1 MIEKIQ
7 WVLLSNDK
15 KKEEIMAVYVWE
27 GKNFRGAVQ
36 KGEMEAANEAAVKS
50 TLRGQKIQVM
60 KVKAK
65 PKDLLENIS
74 FLQPKVGGKTLSV
87 FTRQFA
93 TMIDAGLPLIQALD
107 ILGSQE
113 PNPTL
118 KKAIGRIRGDVESG
132 STLSN
137 ALKKHPKT
145 FSDLYVSLVAA
156 GEMGGMLDT
165 ILARLATY
173 IEKAEKL
180 KGKVK
185 GAMVYPS
192 VVLTISIIVIAI
204 LLIFVIPVFQ
214 EMFEGLGGELPY
226 LTQVVVDISHFL
238 RTNIIYILAAL
249 ALLYVAFIRF
259 RATEKGRFAVDKT
272 LLGLPVFGSLLKK
285 SAIAS
290 FTRTLGTMTS
300 SGVPILD
307 GLGIVAG
314 TSGNKVV
321 EQAILDTRT
330 SISEGKTIAE
340 PLGKSG
346 IFPPMVT
353 QMISVGESTGALDTM
368 LDKIADFYEDEVDA
382 AVEALTSLIE
392 PFMMV
397 FLGGTIGVMLAAMY
411 LPIFKM
417 AGAVGG

>member
-1 MIEKIQ
+1 
-7 WVLLSNDK
+7 
-15 KKEEIMAVYVWE
+15 MAVYVWE
-27 GKNFRGAVQ
+27 GKNIRGTLQ
-36 KGEMEAANEAAVKS
+36 KGEMQAANEAAVKA
-50 TLRGQKIQVM
+50 TLRTQKIQVS

-74 FLQPKVGGKTLSV
+74 FLQPKVTGKTLTV

-93 TMIDAGLPLIQALD
+93 TMIDAGLPLIQGLD

-118 KKAIGRIRGDVESG
+118 KKAITKIKGDVESG

-137 ALKKHPKT
+137 AMKKHPKI

-165 ILARLATY
+165 ILSRLATY
-173 IEKAEKL
+173 IEKNEKL
-180 KGKVK
+180 KSKVK

-192 VVLTISIIVIAI
+192 IVLTISIVVIAI

-214 EMFEGLGGELPY
+214 EMFEGLGGELPA
-226 LTQVVVDISHFL
+226 LTQFIVDTSTFL
-238 RTNIIYILAAL
+238 RSNIIFIIAAIILLCIA
-249 ALLYVAFIRF
+249 YSRF
-259 RATEKGRFAVDKT
+259 RATEQGRIITDKIFIGT
-272 LLGLPVFGSLLKK
+272 PVFGTLIKK
-285 SAIAS
+285 SAIAN

-314 TSGNKVV
+314 TAGNKVV
-321 EQAILDTRT
+321 EKAILDTRT
-330 SISEGKTIAE
+330 AISEGKTIAE
-340 PLGKSG
+340 PLIKSG

-368 LDKIADFYEDEVDA
+368 LSKIADFYEDEVDA
-382 AVEALTSLIE
+382 AVDALTSLIE

-397 FLGGTIGVMLAAMY
+397 FLGGTIGTMLAAMY

-417 AGAVGG
+417 AGAIG

>member
-1 MIEKIQ
+1 
-7 WVLLSNDK
+7 VS
-15 KKEEIMAVYVWE
+15 VYAWE
-27 GKNFRGAVQ
+27 GKTPRGGIK
-36 KGEMEAANEAAVKS
+36 KGEMEAINEAAVRS
-50 TLRGQKIQVM
+50 ALRGKKIQVT

-74 FLQPKVGGKTLSV
+74 FLQPKVRGKSLVV

-93 TMIDAGLPLIQALD
+93 TMINAGLPLIQGLD

-118 KKAIGRIRGDVESG
+118 KKAISKVKGDVESG

-137 ALKKHPKT
+137 AIKKHPKI
-145 FSDLYVSLVAA
+145 FNDLYVSLVAA
-156 GEMGGMLDT
+156 GEMGGTLDI
-165 ILARLATY
+165 ILNRLAVY

-180 KGKVK
+180 KSKVK
-185 GAMVYPS
+185 GALVYPT
-192 VVLTISIIVIAI
+192 VVLAISIIVIAV

-214 EMFEGLGGELPY
+214 EMFEGLGGELPA
-226 LTQVVVDISHFL
+226 LTQFVVDLSGFL
-238 RTNIIYILAAL
+238 RSYIIYILAMLVAL
-249 ALLYVAFIRF
+249 YFAFVKF
-259 RATEKGRFAVDKT
+259 RSTEKGRVFVDKT

-285 SAIAS
+285 SGIAN
-290 FTRTLGTMTS
+290 FTRTLGTMTT

-307 GLGIVAG
+307 GLGIVAF
-314 TSGNKVV
+314 TAGNKVI
-321 EQAILDTRT
+321 EKAILDTKV

-340 PLGKSG
+340 PLAKIG

-368 LDKIADFYEDEVDA
+368 LEKIADFYEAEVDA
-382 AVEALTSLIE
+382 AVDALTSLIE

-397 FLGGTIGVMLAAMY
+397 FLGGTIGTMLAAMY

-417 AGAVGG
+417 AGALGGG

>member
-1 MIEKIQ
+1 
-7 WVLLSNDK
+7 
-15 KKEEIMAVYVWE
+15 MAVYVWE
-27 GKNFRGAVQ
+27 GKNFRGTVQ

-50 TLRGQKIQVM
+50 TLRGQKIQVS

-65 PKDLLENIS
+65 PKDLLENLS
-74 FLQPKVGGKTLSV
+74 FLKPKVGGKALSI

-107 ILGSQE
+107 ILSSQE

-118 KKAIGRIRGDVESG
+118 KKAIGTIRGDVESG

-137 ALKKHPKT
+137 ALKKHPKI

-180 KGKVK
+180 KSKVK

-214 EMFEGLGGELPY
+214 DMFEGLGGELPY
-226 LTQVVVDISHFL
+226 LTQLVVDTSHFL
-238 RTNIIYILAAL
+238 RSNIIYILIAL
-249 ALLYVAFIRF
+249 ALLYFAFIRF
-259 RATEKGRFAVDKT
+259 RATEKGKIAVDKT
-272 LLGLPVFGSLLKK
+272 LLGLPIFGSLLKK

-321 EQAILDTRT
+321 EQAILETRT

-368 LDKIADFYEDEVDA
+368 LEKIADFYEDEVDA
-382 AVEALTSLIE
+382 AVDALTSLIE

-417 AGAVGG
+417 AGAIGG

>member
-1 MIEKIQ
+1 MP
-7 WVLLSNDK
+7 
-15 KKEEIMAVYVWE
+15 VYLWE
-27 GKNFRGAVQ
+27 GKTPRGNIQ
-36 KGEMEAANEAAVKS
+36 KGAMEAVNEAAVKS
-50 TLRGQKIQVM
+50 ALRGQKIKVT

-74 FLQPKVGGKTLSV
+74 FLQPKVTGKNLAV

-93 TMIDAGLPLIQALD
+93 TMIDAGLPLIQGLD
-107 ILGSQE
+107 ILGAQE

-118 KKAIGRIRGDVESG
+118 KKAIIKIKGDVESG

-137 ALKKHPKT
+137 ALKKHPKI
-145 FSDLYVSLVAA
+145 FNNLYVSLVAA
-156 GEMGGMLDT
+156 GEIGGMLDT
-165 ILARLATY
+165 ILNRLAIY

-180 KGKVK
+180 KSKVK

-192 VVLTISIIVIAI
+192 VVLIISFIVIAV

-214 EMFEGLGGELPY
+214 EMFEGLGGELPA
-226 LTQVVVDISHFL
+226 LTQAVVDLSDFL
-238 RTNIIYILAAL
+238 RNYIIYILATIAAL
-249 ALLYVAFIRF
+249 YFAFVKF
-259 RATEKGRFAVDKT
+259 KSTEKGRIIVDKI

-285 SAIAS
+285 SAVAN

-307 GLGIVAG
+307 GLVIVSA
-314 TSGNKVV
+314 TAGNKVI
-321 EQAILDTRT
+321 EKAILDTKT

-340 PLGKSG
+340 PLAKSG

-368 LDKIADFYEDEVDA
+368 LEKIADFYEDEVDA
-382 AVEALTSLIE
+382 AVDTLTSLIE

-397 FLGGTIGVMLAAMY
+397 FLGGTIGTMLAAMY

-417 AGAVGG
+417 AGAIG

>member
-1 MIEKIQ
+1 
-7 WVLLSNDK
+7 
-15 KKEEIMAVYVWE
+15 MAVYVWE
-27 GKNFRGAVQ
+27 GKNIRGTLQ
-36 KGEMEAANEAAVKS
+36 KGEMQAANEAAVKA
-50 TLRGQKIQVM
+50 TLRTQKIQVS

-74 FLQPKVGGKTLSV
+74 FLQPKVTGKTLTV

-93 TMIDAGLPLIQALD
+93 TMIDAGLPLIQGLD

-118 KKAIGRIRGDVESG
+118 KKAITKIRGDVESG

-137 ALKKHPKT
+137 AMKKHPKI

-165 ILARLATY
+165 ILSRLATY
-173 IEKAEKL
+173 IEKNEKL
-180 KGKVK
+180 KSKVK

-214 EMFEGLGGELPY
+214 EMFEGLGGELPA
-226 LTQVVVDISHFL
+226 LTQFIVDLSSFM
-238 RTNIIYILAAL
+238 RNNILFIIAAIV
-249 ALLYVAFIRF
+249 LLCIAYSRF
-259 RATEKGRFAVDKT
+259 RATEQGRIMTDKIFI
-272 LLGLPVFGSLLKK
+272 GMPIFGSLLKK
-285 SAIAS
+285 SAIAN

-314 TSGNKVV
+314 TAGNKVV
-321 EQAILDTRT
+321 EKAIMDTRT
-330 SISEGKTIAE
+330 AISEGKTIAE
-340 PLGKSG
+340 P
-346 IFPPMVT
+346 PPKVA
-353 QMISVGESTGALDTM
+353 SSRLW
-368 LDKIADFYEDEVDA
+368 
-382 AVEALTSLIE
+382 
-392 PFMMV
+392 
-397 FLGGTIGVMLAAMY
+397 
-411 LPIFKM
+411 
-417 AGAVGG
+417 

>member
-1 MIEKIQ
+1 
-7 WVLLSNDK
+7 
-15 KKEEIMAVYVWE
+15 MAVYVWE
-27 GKNFRGAVQ
+27 GKTIRGTLQ
-36 KGEMEAANEAAVKS
+36 KGEMEAANEAAVKA
-50 TLRGQKIQVM
+50 TLRGQKIQVS
-60 KVKAK
+60 KVKTK

-74 FLQPKVGGKTLSV
+74 FLQPKVTGKTLTV

-93 TMIDAGLPLIQALD
+93 TMIDAGLPLIQGLD

-118 KKAIGRIRGDVESG
+118 KKAITKIKGDVESG

-137 ALKKHPKT
+137 AMKKHPKI

-165 ILARLATY
+165 ILSRLATY
-173 IEKAEKL
+173 IEKNEKL
-180 KGKVK
+180 KSKVK

-214 EMFEGLGGELPY
+214 EMFEGLGGELPA
-226 LTQVVVDISHFL
+226 LTQFIVDVSTFL
-238 RTNIIYILAAL
+238 RNNLIYIVAVII
-249 ALLYVAFIRF
+249 LLCIAYSRF
-259 RATEKGRFAVDKT
+259 RATEQGRIITDKIFIGT
-272 LLGLPVFGSLLKK
+272 PVFGSLLKK
-285 SAIAS
+285 SAIAN

-314 TSGNKVV
+314 TAGNKVV
-321 EQAILDTRT
+321 EKAILDTRT
-330 SISEGKTIAE
+330 AISEGKTIAD
-340 PLGKSG
+340 PLSKSG

-368 LDKIADFYEDEVDA
+368 LGKIADFYEDEVDA
-382 AVEALTSLIE
+382 AVDALTSLIE

-397 FLGGTIGVMLAAMY
+397 FLGV
-411 LPIFKM
+411 P
-417 AGAVGG
+417 

>member
-1 MIEKIQ
+1 LKKYSGYFFLTI
-7 WVLLSNDK
+7 K

-50 TLRGQKIQVM
+50 TLRGQKIQVT

-118 KKAIGRIRGDVESG
+118 KKAIGKIRGDVESG

-137 ALKKHPKT
+137 ALKKHPKI

-173 IEKAEKL
+173 IEKNEKL
-180 KGKVK
+180 KSKVK

-214 EMFEGLGGELPY
+214 DMFEGLGGELPY
-226 LTQVVVDISHFL
+226 LTQLVVDISHFL
-238 RTNIIYILAAL
+238 RYNIIYILVAL
-249 ALLYVAFIRF
+249 ALLYFAFIRF
-259 RATEKGRFAVDKT
+259 RATEKGKYAVDKT

-285 SAIAS
+285 SAVAS

-340 PLGKSG
+340 PLSKSG

-368 LDKIADFYEDEVDA
+368 LEKIADFYEDEVDA
-382 AVEALTSLIE
+382 AVDALTSLIE

>member
-1 MIEKIQ
+1 
-7 WVLLSNDK
+7 
-15 KKEEIMAVYVWE
+15 MAVYVWE
-27 GKNFRGAVQ
+27 GKNIRGSLQ
-36 KGEMEAANEAAVKS
+36 KGEMEAVNEAAVKA
-50 TLRGQKIQVM
+50 TLRGQKIQAS

-74 FLQPKVGGKTLSV
+74 FLKPKVSGKSLTV

-93 TMIDAGLPLIQALD
+93 TMIDAGLPLIQGLE

-118 KKAIGRIRGDVESG
+118 KKAIIKIKGDVESG

-137 ALKKHPKT
+137 ALKKHPKI

-173 IEKAEKL
+173 IEKNEKL
-180 KGKVK
+180 KSKVK

-214 EMFEGLGGELPY
+214 EMFEGLGGELPA
-226 LTQVVVDISHFL
+226 LTQFVVDLSAFL
-238 RTNIIYILAAL
+238 KQNILFIIAGIILF
-249 ALLYVAFIRF
+249 FIAYSKF
-259 RATEKGRFAVDKT
+259 RATEQGRIVTDKIFI
-272 LLGLPVFGSLLKK
+272 GLPVLGSLLKK
-285 SAIAS
+285 SAVAN

-314 TSGNKVV
+314 TAGNKVV
-321 EQAILDTRT
+321 EKAILDTRT

-340 PLGKSG
+340 PLSKSG

-368 LDKIADFYEDEVDA
+368 LEKIADFYEDEVDA
-382 AVEALTSLIE
+382 AVDALTALIE

-397 FLGGTIGVMLAAMY
+397 FLGGTIGLMLAAMY
-411 LPIFKM
+411 LPIFKL
-417 AGAVGG
+417 AGAIS

>member
-1 MIEKIQ
+1 MPIY
-7 WVLLSNDK
+7 
-15 KKEEIMAVYVWE
+15 AWE
-27 GKNFRGAVQ
+27 GKTPRGNIQ
-36 KGEMEAANEAAVKS
+36 KGEMEAINEAAVRAA
-50 TLRGQKIQVM
+50 LRGQRVQVI
-60 KVKAK
+60 KVKTK

-74 FLQPKVGGKTLSV
+74 FLQPKVKGKDLAV

-93 TMIDAGLPLIQALD
+93 TMINAGLPLIQGLD
-107 ILGSQE
+107 ILSSQE

-118 KKAIGRIRGDVESG
+118 KKAIAKIKGDVESG

-137 ALKKHPKT
+137 AIKKHPKI

-156 GEMGGMLDT
+156 GEMGGMLDN
-165 ILARLATY
+165 ILNRLAIY

-185 GAMVYPS
+185 GALVYPS
-192 VVLTISIIVIAI
+192 VVLTISIVVIAI

-214 EMFEGLGGELPY
+214 EMFEGLGGELPA
-226 LTQVVVDISHFL
+226 LTQAVVDLSNFL
-238 RTNIIYILAAL
+238 QKYIIYIIGAL
-249 ALLYVAFIRF
+249 VLVYFAFIRF
-259 RATEKGRFAVDKT
+259 RSTEKGRVIVDKT
-272 LLGLPVFGSLLKK
+272 LLGLPVFGNLLKK
-285 SAIAS
+285 SGVAN
-290 FTRTLGTMTS
+290 FTRTLGTMTT

-307 GLGIVAG
+307 SLGIVAA
-314 TSGNKVV
+314 TAGNKVI
-321 EQAILDTRT
+321 EKAILDTKV

-340 PLGKSG
+340 PLAKSG

-368 LDKIADFYEDEVDA
+368 LEKIADFYEDEVDA
-382 AVEALTSLIE
+382 AVDALTSLIE

-397 FLGGTIGVMLAAMY
+397 FLGGTIGTMLAAMY

-417 AGAVGG
+417 AGAIGG

>member
-1 MIEKIQ
+1 
-7 WVLLSNDK
+7 
-15 KKEEIMAVYVWE
+15 MAIYIWE
-27 GKNFRGAVQ
+27 GKTPRGNIQ
-36 KGEMEAANEAAVKS
+36 KGEMEAINEAAVKA
-50 TLRGQKIQVM
+50 TLRGQKIQVT

-65 PKDLLENIS
+65 PKDLLGNIS
-74 FLQPKVGGKTLSV
+74 FLQPKVKGKELSV

-93 TMIDAGLPLIQALD
+93 TMIDAGLPLIQGLD
-107 ILGSQE
+107 VLGAQE

-118 KKAIGRIRGDVESG
+118 KKAIARIKGDVESG

-137 ALKKHPKT
+137 AMKKHPKI
-145 FSDLYVSLVAA
+145 FSDLFVSLVAA

-165 ILARLATY
+165 ILNRLATY

-180 KGKVK
+180 KSKVK
-185 GAMVYPS
+185 GALVYPS
-192 VVLTISIIVIAI
+192 VVLVISVIVISV

-214 EMFEGLGGELPY
+214 EMFEGLGGELPA
-226 LTQVVVDISHFL
+226 LTQAVVDISGFL
-238 RTNIIYILAAL
+238 RSYIIYILAIIAAL
-249 ALLYVAFIRF
+249 YFAFVKF
-259 RATEKGRFAVDKT
+259 KSTEKGRVIVDRT
-272 LLGLPVFGSLLKK
+272 VIGLPVFGSLLKK
-285 SAIAS
+285 SGVAN

-307 GLGIVAG
+307 GLGIVAS
-314 TSGNKVV
+314 TAGNKVI

-340 PLGKSG
+340 PLSKSG

-368 LDKIADFYEDEVDA
+368 LEKIADFYEDEVDA
-382 AVEALTSLIE
+382 AVDALTSLIE

-397 FLGGTIGVMLAAMY
+397 FLGGTIGTMLAAMY

-417 AGAVGG
+417 AGAVG